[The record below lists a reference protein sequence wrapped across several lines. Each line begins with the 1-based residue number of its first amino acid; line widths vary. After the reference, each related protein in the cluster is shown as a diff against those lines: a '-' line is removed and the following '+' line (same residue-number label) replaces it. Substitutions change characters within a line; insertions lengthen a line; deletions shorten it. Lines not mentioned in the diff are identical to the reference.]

1 MILLIKMVFRQVA
14 QLKLKNNNKKK
25 TQHMFSQLFPI
36 ILYVFLQHFA
46 WNNSFESHV
55 LGDRQNEKLNKYI

>member
-1 MILLIKMVFRQVA
+1 
-14 QLKLKNNNKKK
+14 
-25 TQHMFSQLFPI
+25 MFSQLFPI